1 MSNDKIQSQDS
12 NSGRKNASDG
22 SELIPAEV
30 QVNARHHDDDQPTKD
45 VAIPGTTVDDE
56 GIINNFATE
65 PKVYPA
71 SYPSPQQQ
79 KRYLVWGAGAILLVA
94 SLVLISFFVS

>member
-1 MSNDKIQSQDS
+1 MNQDKAQSQES
-12 NSGRKNASDG
+12 NSLKNNTSDG

-30 QVNARHHDDDQPTKD
+30 QAANRHQDDNQRTKD

-56 GIINNFATE
+56 GLINNFATE

-71 SYPSPQQQ
+71 TYPSPPQQR
-79 KRYLVWGAGAILLVA
+79 RYILWGAAA
-94 SLVLISFFVS
+94 LVLVSILVFISFAVS

>member
-1 MSNDKIQSQDS
+1 MSNYKTQSQDS
-12 NSGRKNASDG
+12 NSSQKKASDG

-30 QVNARHHDDDQPTKD
+30 QANTRHHDDNQLMKE
-45 VAIPGTTVDDE
+45 VAIPGATVDDE
-56 GIINNFATE
+56 GLINNFATE

-79 KRYLVWGAGAILLVA
+79 RQYLVWGAGAILLVA
-94 SLVLISFFVS
+94 SLVLISALVS